1 MYNFE
6 QSRIV
11 FGAVNSPSLAP
22 PTVAREDNNT
32 VERDDTDGHPQSA
45 PKLVWAND
53 DVANANTADAANAIL
68 VINFFIGFIILVFNF
83 PAPKVERQQK
93 FN

>member
-11 FGAVNSPSLAP
+11 FVAVNSPSVVP
-22 PTVAREDNNT
+22 PTAANDDNNT
-32 VERDDTDGHPQSA
+32 VGRDDTDGHPQSA

-53 DVANANTADAANAIL
+53 VVANANTADAANAIL
-68 VINFFIGFIILVFNF
+68 VISFFIGFINLVLNF
-83 PAPKVERQQK
+83 PDTNVDAQQK
-93 FN
+93 LN

>member
-6 QSRIV
+6 QSKIV
-11 FGAVNSPSLAP
+11 LVAVNSPSVVP
-22 PTVAREDNNT
+22 PTAANDDNNT
-32 VERDDTDGHPQSA
+32 VGRDDTDGHPQSA

-53 DVANANTADAANAIL
+53 VVANANTADAANAIL
-68 VINFFIGFIILVFNF
+68 VINFFIGFIILVFKF

-93 FN
+93 FK